1 MVPIKTE
8 QDKAPPKKR
17 RAGKQRTRYEP
28 TGRRN
33 TEGWSSKLA
42 IRAKKKQAEAAQT
55 AAE

>member
-1 MVPIKTE
+1 MGKAE

-33 TEGWSSKLA
+33 DGWNALA
-42 IRAKKKQAEAAQT
+42 DRAARKSRAAGQGCDI
-55 AAE
+55 